1 MNSYSKAL
9 SMDVIQDSTGG
20 FKSLNVKLL
29 FFVKALSFI
38 FHAKPIIIWRVNL
51 YKWSNL
57 M

>member
-38 FHAKPIIIWRVNL
+38 FHAKPIII
-51 YKWSNL
+51 
-57 M
+57 